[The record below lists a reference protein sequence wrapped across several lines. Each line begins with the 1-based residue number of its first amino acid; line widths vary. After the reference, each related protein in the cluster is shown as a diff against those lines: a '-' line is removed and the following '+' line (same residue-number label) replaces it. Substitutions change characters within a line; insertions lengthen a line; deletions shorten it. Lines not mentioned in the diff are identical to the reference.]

1 MWWWWRPQW
10 AHYTIHWR
18 RQWPCQWRDM
28 LLTTRETHTNRNGRS
43 GWWRFGVL
51 GALYTLSVL
60 ASWFGL
66 STALCRQQTTTQC
79 HLHDNRECTTSCQ
92 RTPNTIRQ
100 KRREPRRSQ
109 LIISGRL
116 LMLLMM
122 FSFFCLSPD
131 MTVSIVCLIT
141 QNTPKLSEITID
153 SANDDDDGKN

>member
-43 GWWRFGVL
+43 GWWRFGAL
-51 GALYTLSVL
+51 GALYTLSVS

-79 HLHDNRECTTSCQ
+79 HLHDNRECNTSCQ

-100 KRREPRRSQ
+100 KKTRAKTITANNQRTTADVVDDVFF
-109 LIISGRL
+109 L
-116 LMLLMM
+116 LPVARHD
-122 FSFFCLSPD
+122 SVNCLSNHTKHTKTLGD
-131 MTVSIVCLIT
+131 HYRQC
-141 QNTPKLSEITID
+141 
-153 SANDDDDGKN
+153 